1 MARLL
6 VVDDDSQIRTLLRR
20 IAERC
25 GYEVDEAR
33 DGIEALELL
42 QTNAYAIALVDLM
55 MPRFSGY
62 ELLKSLS
69 EKSAR
74 PRFIVVTAM
83 ADEFVARVTPDLADA
98 IVRKPFDVAMLTSV
112 IRAVAGMMDGLSS
125 ETGTQRTDPE
135 GDGDGDGAA
144 EALRSET

>member
-6 VVDDDSQIRTLLRR
+6 VVDDDSQIRALLRR
-20 IAERC
+20 VAERC

-42 QTNAYAIALVDLM
+42 QKNTYPVALIDLM

-62 ELLKSLS
+62 ELLESLR
-69 EKSAR
+69 EKQGR

-83 ADEFVARVTPDLADA
+83 ADEYVARVAPDMAEA

-112 IRAVAGMMDGLSS
+112 IRAVGAMMDGESN
-125 ETGTQRTDPE
+125 EADTQRTDHD
-135 GDGDGDGAA
+135 GDGDGDGGGAA
-144 EALRSET
+144 SV